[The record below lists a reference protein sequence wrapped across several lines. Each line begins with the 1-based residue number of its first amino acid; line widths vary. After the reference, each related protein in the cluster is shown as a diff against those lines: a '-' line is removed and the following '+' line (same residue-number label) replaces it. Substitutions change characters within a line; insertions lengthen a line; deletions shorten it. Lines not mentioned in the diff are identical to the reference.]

1 MLERVA
7 EALATVSKSVDQMR
21 GPLRVGWSQTIAPR
35 LVPPLAQHFTNRYPQ
50 VDLRFTE
57 AAPRQIQD
65 DVRHGRLDV
74 ALVYAWQADSDLCQE
89 HIADVHLQVMLA
101 AGHRLADR
109 D

>member
-1 MLERVA
+1 
-7 EALATVSKSVDQMR
+7 MR